1 MLLPSNT
8 SNANLINAL
17 VCTVLIISILQDVRR
32 HSNGVIIRFKNNYS
46 FIN

>member
-8 SNANLINAL
+8 RNTNLINAL
-17 VCTVLIISILQDVRR
+17 VSTVLTISTLQDIQR